1 MPTFSSDNDFASM
14 IERYNQEMK
23 QYIQSPLKNE
33 VAEAVAEIDTDTEIE
48 PENTSSTDPLTR
60 EIPYPLLNDEPNTNQ
75 QTSTEKPQTT
85 PYPQDAVGFLQIQA
99 TTARNVLPVEGATVT
114 VIGELDGKQVLHQT
128 VFTDDSGFSPLMT
141 LPAVSAQLSLTPD
154 NAVPYVTYT
163 IRVVK
168 DGFYPTENTKV
179 PIFEGITSR
188 QPVYLIPLPESMQ
201 QGDWQVFPDNGP
213 SDL

>member
-1 MPTFSSDNDFASM
+1 MDRIEEKIISIIDQHADELQALAMDIFVNAEQGYYEHRTAKIVSDFLKKLGLETTEGLAVTGLRAP
-14 IERYNQEMK
+14 IK
-23 QYIQSPLKNE
+23 GKNE
-33 VAEAVAEIDTDTEIE
+33 G
-48 PENTSSTDPLTR
+48 
-60 EIPYPLLNDEPNTNQ
+60 PNI
-75 QTSTEKPQTT
+75 
-85 PYPQDAVGFLQIQA
+85 AL
-99 TTARNVLPVEGATVT
+99 
-114 VIGELDGKQVLHQT
+114 IGELDGKQVLHQT

-141 LPAVSAQLSLTPD
+141 LPAVSAKLSLTPD